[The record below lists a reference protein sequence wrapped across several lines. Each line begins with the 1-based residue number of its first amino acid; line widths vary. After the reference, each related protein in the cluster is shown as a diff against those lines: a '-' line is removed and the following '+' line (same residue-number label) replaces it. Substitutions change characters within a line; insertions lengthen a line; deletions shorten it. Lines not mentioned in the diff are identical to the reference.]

1 MPCQSEVPKLC
12 QCAMAMPGL
21 YGDPFFMQ
29 DFYIAL
35 SSGITF
41 VYGAWVPAKSNYS
54 LVMGNWKLNPP
65 PIVFQTSN
73 EN

>member
-1 MPCQSEVPKLC
+1 M
-12 QCAMAMPGL
+12 QCSYTVSL
-21 YGDPFFMQ
+21 IQ
-29 DFYIAL
+29 DLHIAL
-35 SSGITF
+35 SSGNTF

-54 LVMGNWKLNPP
+54 LVMGNWKLDPP